1 MTFGEF
7 MNHHL
12 CDLLYSS
19 YMTQPT
25 SIAPQFVLSAYGIE
39 ARAELRGDAFVVL
52 AGSGA
57 RLETVPSFA
66 VHMKGYATLRQ
77 KLLDSGQLVLDG
89 EHLLFVADTVFSKP
103 SAAASV
109 IMARGA
115 NGHTDWKV
123 LGQKQTFSDW
133 LKTHQTA
140 LTPQVL
146 AQLETPEFTW
156 IPFFKEL
163 ALRLLEFESRQ
174 PELVQLLKTAGVNIQ
189 DDEGV
194 SLAVL
199 DPLSFFSLLLKHK
212 SQVKII
218 EVCSSLKS
226 QLGLLADVPTDFLGV
241 PTSNA
246 QNAWF
251 FAFGSRRSDS
261 DLPTL
266 WALARQAVAGVLEPM
281 TFEQALQIRMVGLAK
296 LTQGLFWLNPEAFLP
311 LDAVVLA
318 YLEPLGIKNGAK
330 TQSLTDY
337 KQILE
342 IARTIEPDFALLSYQ
357 AWLNLQPIGAA
368 MLEGGAFPWAAF
380 VADVGQHQ
388 TDFAKGNMILD
399 RKYAALLLQLFKSES
414 WQQLFP
420 IKAPFSN
427 KEQLAAQVDLGKTTF
442 FSARALLFADHN
454 GFDQVPFAA
463 GLTLEMQL
471 QTRPRLESLLVP
483 LPFGLTPLVLVGK
496 QALPLEAARQ
506 AIGSQVPFRV
516 RLHLTPADLEDT
528 LFADK
533 LEAALMYL
541 DQIQFL
547 DVSPIPTLEEAIM
560 PQLEPLPNVPLNQI
574 FYGAPGTG
582 KTFKVVSEAL
592 RILEPSILTEPREVQ
607 KKRFDELLAAGQISF
622 VTFHQS
628 FGYEDFVEGI
638 KPVLQN
644 GQISYELE
652 DGLFMQAVK
661 AASGSV
667 TAPSL
672 SPIKQDGQVWRM
684 YIDGTVP
691 VSQLRERCLERN
703 EIRMGSGGKIPFDLN
718 TAPDD
723 QLESP
728 HGLFRDAMRI
738 GDLVLLATGQDQI
751 SALGVVTSEYRFD
764 VSDALFSHDYAHARS
779 VLWLARNLAWKPSV
793 LVGKVFSP
801 KTLQRVLDT
810 TPEQFFS
817 LLEPKT
823 PPVQSSGI
831 RPHVLIIDEI
841 NRGNVAKIFGEL
853 ITLLEP
859 SKRLGAAESL
869 QVKLPLSKRLFGVPQ
884 SLYIIATMNT
894 ADRSL
899 MQLDA
904 ALRRRFE
911 FTAVDPQPELLPIL
925 TLEDGTALDLP
936 KFLQAINT
944 RIARL
949 LSRDQQIGHAYF
961 FDFEPSIEGLSNLLQ
976 KRILPLLEE
985 YFFEDWGM
993 IRQVL
998 YDDQKPQAQQFI
1010 VTFEDKRFERNTE
1023 AFLNIEAYV
1032 RVYSNAKDL

>member
-1 MTFGEF
+1 
-7 MNHHL
+7 
-12 CDLLYSS
+12 
-19 YMTQPT
+19 
-25 SIAPQFVLSAYGIE
+25 
-39 ARAELRGDAFVVL
+39 
-52 AGSGA
+52 
-57 RLETVPSFA
+57 
-66 VHMKGYATLRQ
+66 
-77 KLLDSGQLVLDG
+77 LDSGQLVADINQL
-89 EHLLFVADTVFSKP
+89 HFVADTEFSDPSTAAAIILGRTSKGNLDWQVWGQERQSFDEWLQLHQATFTPETIAKFKTQLSIFEEIIVAKEDKFISEKSP
-103 SAAASV
+103 SA
-109 IMARGA
+109 
-115 NGHTDWKV
+115 
-123 LGQKQTFSDW
+123 
-133 LKTHQTA
+133 
-140 LTPQVL
+140 
-146 AQLETPEFTW
+146 
-156 IPFFKEL
+156 
-163 ALRLLEFESRQ
+163 
-174 PELVQLLKTAGVNIQ
+174 
-189 DDEGV
+189 
-194 SLAVL
+194 
-199 DPLSFFSLLLKHK
+199 
-212 SQVKII
+212 
-218 EVCSSLKS
+218 
-226 QLGLLADVPTDFLGV
+226 
-241 PTSNA
+241 
-246 QNAWF
+246 
-251 FAFGSRRSDS
+251 
-261 DLPTL
+261 
-266 WALARQAVAGVLEPM
+266 
-281 TFEQALQIRMVGLAK
+281 K
-296 LTQGLFWLNPEAFLP
+296 LN
-311 LDAVVLA
+311 
-318 YLEPLGIKNGAK
+318 K
-330 TQSLTDY
+330 
-337 KQILE
+337 
-342 IARTIEPDFALLSYQ
+342 
-357 AWLNLQPIGAA
+357 
-368 MLEGGAFPWAAF
+368 GAFPWKNF
-380 VADVGQHQ
+380 LLDVEQNQ
-388 TDFAKGNMILD
+388 SDFAKGNMILD
-399 RKYAALLLQLFKSES
+399 RKYAPLLLELTQSRA
-414 WQQLFP
+414 WQQFTP
-420 IKAPFSN
+420 VQAPYSN
-427 KEQLAAQVDLGKTTF
+427 KEQLAAQIRLGKLKS

-471 QTRPRLESLLVP
+471 QTHPRLESLLVP

-533 LEAALMYL
+533 LEVALTYL

-592 RILEPSILTEPREVQ
+592 RILEPSILTESREVQ

-638 KPVLQN
+638 KPVLNN

-661 AASGSV
+661 AASG
-667 TAPSL
+667 
-672 SPIKQDGQVWRM
+672 M
-684 YIDGTVP
+684 
-691 VSQLRERCLERN
+691 
-703 EIRMGSGGKIPFDLN
+703 
-718 TAPDD
+718 
-723 QLESP
+723 
-728 HGLFRDAMRI
+728 
-738 GDLVLLATGQDQI
+738 
-751 SALGVVTSEYRFD
+751 
-764 VSDALFSHDYAHARS
+764 
-779 VLWLARNLAWKPSV
+779 
-793 LVGKVFSP
+793 
-801 KTLQRVLDT
+801 
-810 TPEQFFS
+810 
-817 LLEPKT
+817 
-823 PPVQSSGI
+823 

-859 SKRLGAAESL
+859 SKRLGAAEAL
-869 QVKLPLSKRLFGVPQ
+869 QVKLPLSKRSFGVPQ

-936 KFLQAINT
+936 KFLHAINT